1 MDWFKCLFCV
11 ESLKDSEL
19 ICAASCEHFIHEW
32 CLATMRSMGERH
44 CKICE
49 KDIVVHSV
57 FKEFDLGRAIQVAGI
72 PLMIKMLD
80 EIIKLHNV
88 GFHLIICFLTIIS
101 NVLGSL
107 AKLTPV
113 N

>member
-19 ICAASCEHFIHEW
+19 ICAASCDHFVHEW

-72 PLMIKMLD
+72 PVMIKMLE
-80 EIIKLHNV
+80 EIIKLMWV
-88 GFHLIICFLTIIS
+88 ATQL
-101 NVLGSL
+101 SL
-107 AKLTPV
+107 A
-113 N
+113 